1 MQFKT
6 MADVE
11 AWRQRQGRLIHLR
24 VQARDLCNALCHKLD
39 WKRDDKDVRRINRI
53 LSRARDRLSRRKA
66 IEE

>member
-11 AWRQRQGRLIHLR
+11 AHYRRQGELAHLH
-24 VQARDLCNALCHKLD
+24 VQAHNLCNALCHKLD

-53 LSRARDRLSRRKA
+53 LSRARARLVRR
-66 IEE
+66 EQLV